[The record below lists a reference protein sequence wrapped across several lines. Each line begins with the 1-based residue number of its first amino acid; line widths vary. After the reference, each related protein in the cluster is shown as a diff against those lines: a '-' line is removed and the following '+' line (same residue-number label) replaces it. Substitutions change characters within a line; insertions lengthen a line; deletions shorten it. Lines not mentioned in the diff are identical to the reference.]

1 MFNRNMTENA
11 QEIIK
16 IHIDK
21 IGKNNLVAL
30 DATVGN
36 GFDLEFLSLLP
47 AVEKVWGFDIQQQA
61 IDITRERV
69 KDIKDK
75 EIYLVKDSHDQLAKY
90 IEVPIDIAMFNLGY
104 LPQGNKTIVTT
115 TETTLEAIKQ
125 VIERLTDS
133 GIITIMT
140 YPGHEEGAKEHK
152 MLEKFLAAFS
162 QKNLKVMRLDMIN
175 VRKPCPNIF
184 ILSK

>member
-16 IHIDK
+16 NHIDK
-21 IGKNNLVAL
+21 IGKKELIAL

-47 AVEKVWGFDIQQQA
+47 AVQKVWGFDIQQQA
-61 IDITRERV
+61 IETTQER
-69 KDIKDK
+69 IKHIDK
-75 EIYLVKDSHDQLAKY
+75 EIYLIKDSHDQLSRYVKGH
-90 IEVPIDIAMFNLGY
+90 IDIAMFNLGY
-104 LPQGNKTIVTT
+104 LPQGDKTIVTT

-140 YPGHEEGAKEHK
+140 YPGHAEGAKEH
-152 MLEKFLAAFS
+152 EVIEEFLMGFS
-162 QKNLKVMRLDMIN
+162 QRELKVIKIAMVN
-175 VRKPCPNIF
+175 VRKPCPNIL
-184 ILSK
+184 ILNK